1 MRKLNFVFVFILAG
15 LSAFGQCNDYAK
27 TITVDELKEH
37 LYVLSS
43 DAFEGRETSK
53 AGQKKAAAWL
63 EDYYVSLGLQAGQ
76 NNGVSQQ
83 SFLLRKRKLVATHL
97 NVGTLV
103 FESSKDLFCLDADGL
118 EGITTFSSISFL
130 GYGITEG
137 SYNDYE
143 GLDVKGGAVVV
154 YDGEPVDKH
163 KKSIFAKGSD
173 LLSDWSFDPALK
185 INAAQQAG
193 ARAIFVIRSD
203 YSTFLPRVKYWLE
216 SDRMELLE
224 DVKDQKATGI
234 PMVFI
239 SEETARKIFPNL
251 PSKNQLNKKKSKKKN
266 KCVSREKAV
275 LNIEVQDEVVSSE
288 NVLAFIEGSD
298 PDLKNEVV
306 IVSAHYD
313 HIGIVNGEINNGA
326 DDDGSGTV
334 SAMEIAEAFITAKK
348 EGHGAK
354 RSVLVLHVSGEE
366 KGLFGSDYYT
376 RYPVYPLESTVC
388 DLNIDMIGRVDEEHK
403 SDENYVY
410 LIGSNRLSN
419 ELHDLSEKVN
429 NENYGI
435 KLDYTYNADDD
446 PNQFYYRSDH
456 YNFAKHNIPVIFYFS
471 GVHEDYHRPGDDPE
485 KIRYE
490 KMCRIAQLV
499 FCTAWEVANKPT
511 RIQLNN

>member
-1 MRKLNFVFVFILAG
+1 MKKVASVIIALGCYAVSFA
-15 LSAFGQCNDYAK
+15 QCNEYAK

-63 EDYYVSLGLQAGQ
+63 EDYYVNQGLEAGKL
-76 NNGVSQQ
+76 NGVTQQ
-83 SFLLRKRKLVATHL
+83 SFLLRKRKLVSTHF
-97 NVGTLV
+97 NVGSLQ

-130 GYGITEG
+130 GYGISEG
-137 SYNDYE
+137 VYNDYE
-143 GLDVKGGAVVV
+143 GIDVKGGAVVV

-163 KKSIFAKGSD
+163 KKSLFAQGED
-173 LLSDWSFDPALK
+173 LLTDWSFDPAKK
-185 INAAQQAG
+185 IEVAQRAG
-193 ARAIFVIRSD
+193 ARAIFVIRTD

-239 SEETARKIFPNL
+239 SEETARELFPSL
-251 PSKNQLNKKKSKKKN
+251 PTKSQLNKKKSKKKN
-266 KCVSREKAV
+266 KIVSREKAT

-298 PDLKNEVV
+298 PLLKKEIV

-348 EGHGAK
+348 EGHGVK

-376 RYPVYPLESTVC
+376 RYPAFPLESTVC

-403 SDENYVY
+403 SDDNYVY

-419 ELHDLSEKVN
+419 ELHEISEKVN
-429 NENYGI
+429 ADNYGI
-435 KLDYTYNADDD
+435 KLDYTYNAEDD

-456 YNFAKHNIPVIFYFS
+456 YNFAKNNIPVIFYFS

-490 KMCRIAQLV
+490 KMCRIAQLI
-499 FCTAWEVANKPT
+499 FCTAWEVANKPS